1 LKKCSQDPKKMYK
14 LVINGGIP
22 LKGSIRTSGSKN
34 ATLPI
39 FFSSILADGP
49 IKLSNTPQLSDVSTT
64 LRLLMDMGSNFV
76 LEENG
81 SIFIDSSSLTNL
93 TAEYS
98 LVKTMRASILALGPM
113 LAKYKEAKISLP
125 GGCAIGTRPVNLHLD
140 ALEKMGA
147 KIEVRNGYIYAK
159 TNGLLGAQINFDLIS
174 VTATENIVMAASLAK
189 GITTIN
195 NAAQEP
201 EVTDLIRCLKKMGA
215 KISGENTSSLVI
227 EGVDHLSSVEYSICP
242 DRIEAGTY
250 LVAAAIT
257 GGKITVNNIE
267 PDAMRAVIGKL
278 IETGAD
284 IQTNQNS
291 IKLDMKGKRPQ
302 PVNIRTSAY
311 PNFPT
316 DMQAQ
321 FMALNSVAEGSSTIT
336 ETIFENRFMHV
347 PELSRMGA
355 NLKLEGNTVVCKG
368 VKSLTGAN
376 LMATDLRASASL
388 VLAGLAAQGSTKIER
403 VYHLDRGYEMI
414 EEKFKM
420 LGADIERVQH

>member
-1 LKKCSQDPKKMYK
+1 MYR
-14 LVINGGIP
+14 LDIHGGST
-22 LKGSIRTSGSKN
+22 LNGSIKTSGSKN

-49 IKLSNTPQLSDVSTT
+49 LELSNTPQLSDVSTT

-76 LEENG
+76 LEEDG
-81 SIFIDSSSLTNL
+81 SIFIDSSKLTNL
-93 TAEYS
+93 TAEYA
-98 LVKTMRASILALGPM
+98 LVKTMRASILTLGPM
-113 LAKYKEAKISLP
+113 LAKYKKAKISLP

-147 KIEVRNGYIYAK
+147 TIEVKNGYIYASAK
-159 TNGLLGAQINFDLIS
+159 ELVGAQINFDLIS
-174 VTATENIVMAASLAK
+174 VTATENIVMAATLAK

-215 KISGENTSSLVI
+215 KITGENTSSLII
-227 EGVDHLSSVEYSICP
+227 EGVDHLDGCEYSICP

-267 PDAMRAVIGKL
+267 PDSMRAVIGKL

-291 IKLDMKGKRPQ
+291 IKLDMKGKRPN

-321 FMALNSVAEGSSTIT
+321 FMALNSIAEGSSTIT

-355 NLKLEGNTVVCKG
+355 DLKLEGNTVVCKG
-368 VKSLTGAN
+368 VKSLSGAN

-388 VLAGLAAQGSTKIER
+388 VLAGLAAHGTTTIER

-420 LGADIERVQH
+420 LGANIERVQH

>member
-1 LKKCSQDPKKMYK
+1 MYK
-14 LVINGGIP
+14 LVINGGTP
-22 LKGSIRTSGSKN
+22 LNGSMKTSGSKN

-39 FFSSILADGP
+39 FFATILADGP
-49 IKLSNTPQLSDVSTT
+49 LKLSNTPQLSDVSTT
-64 LRLLMDMGSNFV
+64 LRLLMDMGSSFV
-76 LEENG
+76 LEEDS
-81 SIFIDSSSLTNL
+81 SISIDSSSLTKL
-93 TAEYS
+93 TAEYE
-98 LVKTMRASILALGPM
+98 LVKTMRASILTLGPM
-113 LAKYKEAKISLP
+113 LAKYKKAKISLP
-125 GGCAIGTRPVNLHLD
+125 GGCAIGTRPVNLHLS
-140 ALEKMGA
+140 ALEQMGA
-147 KIEVRNGYIYAK
+147 KIEVKNGYIYAS
-159 TNGLLGAQINFDLIS
+159 TNELVGAQINFDMIS
-174 VTATENIVMAASLAK
+174 VTATENIIMAATLAK
-189 GITTIN
+189 GTTTIN

-201 EVTDLIRCLKKMGA
+201 EVTDLIKCLNKMGA
-215 KISGENTSSLVI
+215 KITGENTSTIVI
-227 EGVDHLSSVEYSICP
+227 QGVDHLSGIDYSICP

-257 GGKITVNNIE
+257 GGKIIVNNIE
-267 PDAMRAVIGKL
+267 PDSMRSVIGKL

-302 PVNIRTSAY
+302 PVDIRTSAY

-321 FMALNSVAEGSSTIT
+321 FMALNSIADGSSTIT

-368 VKSLTGAN
+368 VKLLTGAN

-388 VLAGLAAQGSTKIER
+388 VLAGLAAQGSTTIER

>member
-1 LKKCSQDPKKMYK
+1 MYK
-14 LVINGGIP
+14 LVINGGTP
-22 LKGSIRTSGSKN
+22 LSGKIKTSGSKN

-39 FFSSILADGP
+39 FFASILADGP
-49 IKLSNTPQLSDVSTT
+49 LKLANTPQLSDVSTT
-64 LRLLMDMGSNFV
+64 LRLLMDMGSSFV
-76 LEENG
+76 LEEDS
-81 SIFIDSSSLTNL
+81 SISIDSSNLTNL
-93 TAEYS
+93 TAEYE
-98 LVKTMRASILALGPM
+98 LVKTMRASILTLGPM
-113 LAKYKEAKISLP
+113 LAKYKKAKISLP
-125 GGCAIGTRPVNLHLD
+125 GGCAIGTRPVNLHLT
-140 ALEKMGA
+140 ALEMMGA
-147 KIEVRNGYIYAK
+147 KIVVKNGYIYAS
-159 TNGLLGAQINFDLIS
+159 TNELIGANISFDLIS
-174 VTATENIVMAASLAK
+174 VTATENIIMAATLAK
-189 GITTIN
+189 GTTTIN

-201 EVTDLIRCLKKMGA
+201 EVTDLILCLKKMGA
-215 KISGENTSSLVI
+215 KIMGENTSTIVI
-227 EGVDHLSSVEYSICP
+227 QGVEHLNGIDYSICP

-257 GGKITVNNIE
+257 GGKIVVNNIE
-267 PDAMRAVIGKL
+267 PDSMRAVIGKL

-284 IQTNQNS
+284 IQTSLNS

-302 PVNIRTSAY
+302 PVDIRTSAY

-321 FMALNSVAEGSSTIT
+321 FMALNSIAEGSSTIT

-368 VKSLTGAN
+368 VKLLTGAN

-388 VLAGLAAQGSTKIER
+388 VLAGLAGKGTTTIER

>member
-1 LKKCSQDPKKMYK
+1 MYK
-14 LVINGGIP
+14 LVINGGVP
-22 LKGSIRTSGSKN
+22 LNGSIKTSGSKN

-39 FFSSILADGP
+39 FFASILADGP
-49 IKLSNTPQLSDVSTT
+49 LKLSNTPQLSDVSTT

-81 SIFIDSSSLTNL
+81 TIHIDSSSLNNL
-93 TAEYS
+93 SAEYS
-98 LVKTMRASILALGPM
+98 LVKTMRASILTLGPM
-113 LAKYKEAKISLP
+113 LAKYKKAKISLP
-125 GGCAIGTRPVNLHLD
+125 GGCAIGTRPVNLHLA

-147 KIEVRNGYIYAK
+147 KIEVINGYIYA
-159 TNGLLGAQINFDLIS
+159 TTEGLIGTQVNFDLIS
-174 VTATENIVMAASLAK
+174 VTATENIVMAACLAK

-201 EVTDLIRCLKKMGA
+201 EVTDLICCLNKMGA
-215 KISGENTSSLVI
+215 KITGKNTSTLVI
-227 EGVDHLSSVEYSICP
+227 EGVDHLDGVNYSICP

-267 PDAMRAVIGKL
+267 PDSMRSVIGKL

-284 IQTNQNS
+284 IQTTQHS
-291 IKLDMKGKRPQ
+291 IKLNMNGKRPE

-321 FMALNSVAEGSSTIT
+321 FMALNSIAEGSSTIT

-368 VKSLTGAN
+368 VKLLTGAN

-388 VLAGLAAQGSTKIER
+388 VLAGLAAQGLTTIER

>member
-1 LKKCSQDPKKMYK
+1 MYK
-14 LVINGGIP
+14 LVINGGTP
-22 LKGSIRTSGSKN
+22 LNGSIKTSGSKN

-39 FFSSILADGP
+39 FFASILADGP
-49 IKLSNTPQLSDVSTT
+49 LRLSNTPQLSDVSTT
-64 LRLLMDMGSNFV
+64 LRLLMDMGSSFI
-76 LEENG
+76 LEEDS
-81 SIFIDSSSLTNL
+81 SISIDSSSLKSL
-93 TAEYS
+93 TAEYE
-98 LVKTMRASILALGPM
+98 LVKTMRASILTLGPM
-113 LAKYKEAKISLP
+113 LAKYKKAKISLP
-125 GGCAIGTRPVNLHLD
+125 GGCAIGTRPVNLHLS

-147 KIEVRNGYIYAK
+147 KIEVKNGYIHAS
-159 TNGLLGAQINFDLIS
+159 TNELTGANINFDLIS
-174 VTATENIVMAASLAK
+174 VTATENIIMAATLAK
-189 GITTIN
+189 GTTTIN

-201 EVTDLIRCLKKMGA
+201 EVTDLILCLKKMGA
-215 KISGENTSSLVI
+215 KITGENTSTLVI
-227 EGVDHLSSVEYSICP
+227 QGVDNLNGIDYSICP

-257 GGKITVNNIE
+257 GGRIVVNNIE
-267 PDAMRAVIGKL
+267 PDSMRAVIGKL

-284 IQTNQNS
+284 IQTNQNT

-302 PVNIRTSAY
+302 PVDIRTSAY

-321 FMALNSVAEGSSTIT
+321 FMALNSIAEGSSTVT

-368 VKSLTGAN
+368 VKLLTGAN

-388 VLAGLAAQGSTKIER
+388 VLAGLAAKGLTTIER

>member
-1 LKKCSQDPKKMYK
+1 MYK
-14 LVINGGIP
+14 LVINGGTP
-22 LKGSIRTSGSKN
+22 LNGSMKTSGSKN

-39 FFSSILADGP
+39 FFATILADGP
-49 IKLSNTPQLSDVSTT
+49 LKLSNTPQLSDVSTT
-64 LRLLMDMGSNFV
+64 LRLLMDMGSSFV
-76 LEENG
+76 LEEDN
-81 SIFIDSSSLTNL
+81 SISIDSSSLTKL
-93 TAEYS
+93 TAEYE
-98 LVKTMRASILALGPM
+98 LVKTMRASILTLGPM
-113 LAKYKEAKISLP
+113 IAKYKEAKISLP
-125 GGCAIGTRPVNLHLD
+125 GGCAIGTRPVNLHLS
-140 ALEKMGA
+140 ALEQMGA
-147 KIEVRNGYIYAK
+147 KIEVKNGYIYASTK
-159 TNGLLGAQINFDLIS
+159 ELVGAQINFDMIS
-174 VTATENIVMAASLAK
+174 VTATENIIMAATLAK
-189 GITTIN
+189 GTTTIN

-201 EVTDLIRCLKKMGA
+201 EVTDLVKCLNKMGA
-215 KISGENTSSLVI
+215 KITGENTSTIVI
-227 EGVDHLSSVEYSICP
+227 QGVDHLSGIDYSICP

-257 GGKITVNNIE
+257 RGKIIVNNIE
-267 PDAMRAVIGKL
+267 PDSMRSVIGKL

-302 PVNIRTSAY
+302 PVDIRTSAY

-321 FMALNSVAEGSSTIT
+321 FMALNSIADGSSTIT

-368 VKSLTGAN
+368 VKLLTGAN

-388 VLAGLAAQGSTKIER
+388 VLAGLAAHGSTTIER

>member
-1 LKKCSQDPKKMYK
+1 MYK
-14 LVINGGIP
+14 LDIYGGSPLNGII
-22 LKGSIRTSGSKN
+22 KTSGSKN

-49 IKLSNTPQLSDVSTT
+49 LKLSNTPQLSDVSTT

-76 LEENG
+76 LEEDG
-81 SIFIDSSSLTNL
+81 SIFIDSSKLTNL
-93 TAEYS
+93 TADYA
-98 LVKTMRASILALGPM
+98 LVKTMRASILTLGPM
-113 LAKYKEAKISLP
+113 LAKYKKAKISLP

-147 KIEVRNGYIYAK
+147 TIKVKNGYIYATAK
-159 TNGLLGAQINFDLIS
+159 ELVGTQINFDLIS
-174 VTATENIVMAASLAK
+174 VTATENIIMAASLAK

-201 EVTDLIRCLKKMGA
+201 EVTDLIRCLNKMGA
-215 KISGENTSSLVI
+215 KITGENTSTLII
-227 EGVDHLSSVEYSICP
+227 EGVNHLEGIEYSICP

-267 PDAMRAVIGKL
+267 PDSMRSVIGKL

-284 IQTNQNS
+284 IKTNQNS
-291 IKLDMKGKRPQ
+291 IKLDMKGKRPN

-321 FMALNSVAEGSSTIT
+321 FMALNSIAEGSSTIT

-368 VKSLTGAN
+368 VKSLSGAN

-388 VLAGLAAQGSTKIER
+388 VLAGLAANGLTTIER

-420 LGADIERVQH
+420 LGANIERVQH

>member
-1 LKKCSQDPKKMYK
+1 MYK
-14 LVINGGIP
+14 LVINGGTP
-22 LKGSIRTSGSKN
+22 LSGSMKTSGSKN

-39 FFSSILADGP
+39 FFASILADGP
-49 IKLSNTPQLSDVSTT
+49 LKLLNTPQLSDVSTT
-64 LRLLMDMGSNFV
+64 LRLLMDMGSSFV
-76 LEENG
+76 LEEDS
-81 SIFIDSSSLTNL
+81 SISIDSSNLTNF
-93 TAEYS
+93 TAEYE
-98 LVKTMRASILALGPM
+98 LVKTMRASILTLGPM
-113 LAKYKEAKISLP
+113 LAKYKKARISLP
-125 GGCAIGTRPVNLHLD
+125 GGCAIGTRPVNLHLA

-147 KIEVRNGYIYAK
+147 KIDVKNGYIYAS
-159 TNGLLGAQINFDLIS
+159 TNELIGANINFDLIS
-174 VTATENIVMAASLAK
+174 VTATENIIMAATLAK
-189 GITTIN
+189 GTTTIN

-201 EVTDLIRCLKKMGA
+201 EVTDLILCLKKMGA
-215 KISGENTSSLVI
+215 KIIGENTSTIVVQ
-227 EGVDHLSSVEYSICP
+227 GVDHLNGIDYSICP

-257 GGKITVNNIE
+257 GGKIIVNNIE
-267 PDAMRAVIGKL
+267 PDSMRAVIGKL

-284 IQTNQNS
+284 IQTNLNS

-302 PVNIRTSAY
+302 PVDIRTSAY

-321 FMALNSVAEGSSTIT
+321 FMALNSIAEGSSTIT

-368 VKSLTGAN
+368 VKLLTGAN

-388 VLAGLAAQGSTKIER
+388 VLAGLAAQGTTTIER

>member
-1 LKKCSQDPKKMYK
+1 MYK
-14 LVINGGIP
+14 LVIKGGIP
-22 LKGSIRTSGSKN
+22 LSGNIKTSGSKN
-34 ATLPI
+34 STLPI
-39 FFSSILADGP
+39 FFSSILADSP
-49 IKLSNTPQLSDVSTT
+49 LKLANTPQLSDVSTT

-76 LEENG
+76 LEEDG
-81 SIFIDSSSLTNL
+81 SIFIDSSNLNNL
-93 TAEYS
+93 TADYS
-98 LVKTMRASILALGPM
+98 LVKTMRASILTLGPM
-113 LAKYKEAKISLP
+113 LAKYKKAKISLP

-140 ALEKMGA
+140 ALEQMGA
-147 KIEVRNGYIYAK
+147 KIEVRNGYIYATAK
-159 TNGLLGAQINFDLIS
+159 KLIGTQINFDLVS
-174 VTATENIVMAASLAK
+174 VTATENILMAATLAK
-189 GITTIN
+189 GLTTIN

-201 EVTDLIRCLKKMGA
+201 EVTDLIYCLRKMGA
-215 KISGENTSSLVI
+215 KITGENTSTLII
-227 EGVDHLSSVEYSICP
+227 EGVDRLSGTEYIICP

-257 GGKITVNNIE
+257 GGNITVNNIE
-267 PDAMRAVIGKL
+267 PDSMRSVIGKL

-284 IQTNQNS
+284 IQTNKNS
-291 IKLDMKGKRPQ
+291 IKLDMKNRRPQ
-302 PVNIRTSAY
+302 AVNIRTSSY

-321 FMALNSVAEGSSTIT
+321 FMALNSIAVGSSTIT

-355 NLKLEGNTVVCKG
+355 NLTLEGNTVVCKG

-388 VLAGLAAQGSTKIER
+388 VLAGLAAKGSTIIER

>member
-1 LKKCSQDPKKMYK
+1 MYK
-14 LVINGGIP
+14 LVINGGTP
-22 LKGSIRTSGSKN
+22 LNGSMKTSGSKN

-39 FFSSILADGP
+39 FFATILADGP
-49 IKLSNTPQLSDVSTT
+49 LKLSNTPQLSDVSTT
-64 LRLLMDMGSNFV
+64 LRLLMDMGSSFV
-76 LEENG
+76 LEEDS
-81 SIFIDSSSLTNL
+81 SISIDSSSLTKL
-93 TAEYS
+93 TAEYE
-98 LVKTMRASILALGPM
+98 LVKTMRASILTLGPM
-113 LAKYKEAKISLP
+113 LAKYKKAKISLP
-125 GGCAIGTRPVNLHLD
+125 GGCAIGTRPVNLHLS
-140 ALEKMGA
+140 ALEQMGA
-147 KIEVRNGYIYAK
+147 KIEVKNGYIYAS
-159 TNGLLGAQINFDLIS
+159 TNELVGAQINFDMIS
-174 VTATENIVMAASLAK
+174 VTATENIIMAATLAK
-189 GITTIN
+189 GTTTIN

-201 EVTDLIRCLKKMGA
+201 EVTDLVKCLNKMGA
-215 KISGENTSSLVI
+215 KITGENTSTIVI
-227 EGVDHLSSVEYSICP
+227 QGVDHLSGIDYSICP

-257 GGKITVNNIE
+257 GGKIVVNNIE
-267 PDAMRAVIGKL
+267 PDSMRSVIGKL

-302 PVNIRTSAY
+302 PVDIRTSAY

-321 FMALNSVAEGSSTIT
+321 FMALNSIANGSSTIT

-368 VKSLTGAN
+368 VKLLTGAN

-388 VLAGLAAQGSTKIER
+388 VLAGLAAHGSTTIER

>member
-1 LKKCSQDPKKMYK
+1 MYK
-14 LVINGGIP
+14 LVIHGGKSLI
-22 LKGSIRTSGSKN
+22 GSIKTSGSKN

-49 IKLSNTPQLSDVSTT
+49 LKLSNTPQLSDVSTT

-76 LEENG
+76 LEEDG
-81 SIFIDSSSLTNL
+81 SIFIDSSTLTNL
-93 TAEYS
+93 TADYS
-98 LVKTMRASILALGPM
+98 LVKTMRASILTLGPM
-113 LAKYKEAKISLP
+113 LAKYKKAKISLP

-147 KIEVRNGYIYAK
+147 TIEVKNGYIYATTK
-159 TNGLLGAQINFDLIS
+159 ELVGAQINFDLIS
-174 VTATENIVMAASLAK
+174 VTATENIIMAASLAK

-215 KISGENTSSLVI
+215 KISGENTSTLVI
-227 EGVDHLSSVEYSICP
+227 EGVDHLSGVDYSICP

-284 IQTNQNS
+284 IQTNHNS

-368 VKSLTGAN
+368 VKSLSGAN

-388 VLAGLAAQGSTKIER
+388 VLAGLAAQGSTTIER

>member
-1 LKKCSQDPKKMYK
+1 MYK
-14 LVINGGIP
+14 LVINGGLP
-22 LKGSIRTSGSKN
+22 LNGSIKTSGSKN

-39 FFSSILADGP
+39 FFASILANRP
-49 IKLSNTPQLSDVSTT
+49 LKLSNTPQLSDVSTT
-64 LRLLMDMGSNFV
+64 LRLLMDMGANFV
-76 LEENG
+76 LEEDG
-81 SIFIDSSSLTNL
+81 SIYIDSSNLTNL
-93 TAEYS
+93 VAEYS
-98 LVKTMRASILALGPM
+98 LVKTMRASILTLGPM
-113 LAKYKEAKISLP
+113 LSKYKKAKISLP

-147 KIEVRNGYIYAK
+147 TIEVKNGYIFAEAK
-159 TNGLLGAQINFDLIS
+159 ELIGTQINFDIIS
-174 VTATENIVMAASLAK
+174 VTATENILMAATLAK

-201 EVTDLIRCLKKMGA
+201 EVTDLISCLKKMGA
-215 KISGENTSSLVI
+215 KISGQNTSTLII
-227 EGVDHLSSVEYSICP
+227 EGVDSLAGVNYNICP

-257 GGKITVNNIE
+257 GGKVTVNNIE
-267 PDAMRAVIGKL
+267 PDSMRAVIGKL

-291 IKLDMKGKRPQ
+291 IKLDMKGKRPK

-321 FMALNSVAEGSSTIT
+321 FMALNSIADGSSTIT

-355 NLKLEGNTVVCKG
+355 NLNLEGNTVVCKG
-368 VKSLTGAN
+368 VKLLTGAN

-388 VLAGLAAQGSTKIER
+388 VLAGLAANGLTSIER

>member
-1 LKKCSQDPKKMYK
+1 MYK
-14 LVINGGIP
+14 LVINGGAR
-22 LKGSIRTSGSKN
+22 LKGSIKTSGSKN

-39 FFSSILADGP
+39 FFASILADGP
-49 IKLSNTPQLSDVSTT
+49 LKLSNTPQLSDVSTT

-76 LEENG
+76 LEEDG
-81 SIFIDSSSLTNL
+81 SIFIDSSALTNL

-98 LVKTMRASILALGPM
+98 LVKTMRASILTLGPM
-113 LAKYKEAKISLP
+113 LAKYKKAKISLP

-147 KIEVRNGYIYAK
+147 TIEVKNGYIYATTK
-159 TNGLLGAQINFDLIS
+159 GLVGAQINFDLIS
-174 VTATENIVMAASLAK
+174 VTATENIIMAATLAK

-215 KISGENTSSLVI
+215 KISGENTSTLMI
-227 EGVDHLSSVEYSICP
+227 EGVDHLSGVEYAICP

-368 VKSLTGAN
+368 VKSLSGAN

-388 VLAGLAAQGSTKIER
+388 VLAGLAAQGSTTIER

>member
-1 LKKCSQDPKKMYK
+1 MYK
-14 LVINGGIP
+14 LLINGGNP
-22 LKGSIRTSGSKN
+22 LNGKIRTSGSKN

-39 FFSSILADGP
+39 FFSSILADSP
-49 IKLSNTPQLSDVSTT
+49 LTLSNTPQLSDVSTT

-76 LEENG
+76 LEADG
-81 SIFIDSSSLTNL
+81 SIFIDSSNITNL
-93 TAEYS
+93 TAEYE
-98 LVKTMRASILALGPM
+98 LVKTMRASILTLGPL
-113 LAKYKEAKISLP
+113 LAKYKKAKISLP
-125 GGCAIGTRPVNLHLD
+125 GGCAIGTRPVNLHLN
-140 ALEKMGA
+140 ALKKMGA
-147 KIEVRNGYIYAK
+147 TIEVKNGYIYASTK
-159 TNGLLGAQINFDLIS
+159 ELIGTEINFDLIS
-174 VTATENIVMAASLAK
+174 VTATENIVMAATLAK
-189 GITTIN
+189 GTTTIN

-201 EVTDLIRCLKKMGA
+201 EVTDLILCLKKMGA
-215 KISGENTSSLVI
+215 KISGENTSTLVI
-227 EGVDHLSSVEYSICP
+227 QGVDHLSGVDYSICP

-267 PDAMRAVIGKL
+267 PDSMRAVIGKL

-284 IQTNQNS
+284 IQTNLNS

-302 PVNIRTSAY
+302 PVDIRTSAY

-321 FMALNSVAEGSSTIT
+321 FMALNSIAEGSSTIT

-368 VKSLTGAN
+368 VKLLTGAN

-388 VLAGLAAQGSTKIER
+388 VLAGLAAQGSTTIER

-420 LGADIERVQH
+420 LGADIERIQH

>member
-1 LKKCSQDPKKMYK
+1 MYK
-14 LVINGGIP
+14 LVIHGGAP
-22 LKGSIRTSGSKN
+22 LKGSIKTSGSKN

-39 FFSSILADGP
+39 FFASILADGP
-49 IKLSNTPQLSDVSTT
+49 LKLSNTPQLSDVSTT

-76 LEENG
+76 LEEDG
-81 SIFIDSSSLTNL
+81 SIFIDSSKLTIL

-98 LVKTMRASILALGPM
+98 LVKTMRASILTLGPM
-113 LAKYKEAKISLP
+113 LAKYKKAKISLP
-125 GGCAIGTRPVNLHLD
+125 GGCAIGTRPVNLHLE

-147 KIEVRNGYIYAK
+147 TIEVKNGYIHAK
-159 TNGLLGAQINFDLIS
+159 TKELVGAQINFDLIS
-174 VTATENIVMAASLAK
+174 VTATENIIMAASLAK

-201 EVTDLIRCLKKMGA
+201 EVTDLIRCLNKMGA
-215 KISGENTSSLVI
+215 KILGENTSTLVI
-227 EGVDHLSSVEYSICP
+227 EGVDHLSGVEYSICP

-291 IKLDMKGKRPQ
+291 IKLDMKGKRPY

-321 FMALNSVAEGSSTIT
+321 FLALNSIAEGSSTIT

-355 NLKLEGNTVVCKG
+355 NLTLEGNTVVCKG
-368 VKSLTGAN
+368 VKSLSGAN

-388 VLAGLAAQGSTKIER
+388 VLAGLAAQGSTTIER

>member
-1 LKKCSQDPKKMYK
+1 MYK
-14 LVINGGIP
+14 LVINGGTP
-22 LKGSIRTSGSKN
+22 LNGTIKTSGSKN

-39 FFSSILADGP
+39 FFASILADSSL
-49 IKLSNTPQLSDVSTT
+49 KLSNTPQLSDVSTT
-64 LRLLMDMGSNFV
+64 LRLLMDMGSSFV
-76 LEENG
+76 LEEDS
-81 SIFIDSSSLTNL
+81 SISIDSSSLTKL
-93 TAEYS
+93 TAEYE

-113 LAKYKEAKISLP
+113 LTKYKKARISLP
-125 GGCAIGTRPVNLHLD
+125 GGCAIGTRPVNLHLA

-147 KIEVRNGYIYAK
+147 KIEVKNGYIYAS
-159 TNGLLGAQINFDLIS
+159 TNELVGAQINFDMIS
-174 VTATENIVMAASLAK
+174 VTATENIIMAATLAK
-189 GITTIN
+189 GTTTIN

-201 EVTDLIRCLKKMGA
+201 EVTDLVKCLNKMGA
-215 KISGENTSSLVI
+215 KIIGENTSTIVI
-227 EGVDHLSSVEYSICP
+227 QGVDHLSGTDYSICP

-257 GGKITVNNIE
+257 GGKIIVNNVE
-267 PDAMRAVIGKL
+267 PDSMRSVIGKL

-284 IQTNQNS
+284 IQTNLNS
-291 IKLDMKGKRPQ
+291 IKLDMKGKKPKS
-302 PVNIRTSAY
+302 VDIRTNAY

-321 FMALNSVAEGSSTIT
+321 FMALNSIAEGSSTIT

-368 VKSLTGAN
+368 VEFLTGAN

-388 VLAGLAAQGSTKIER
+388 VLAGLAAQGLTTIER

>member
-1 LKKCSQDPKKMYK
+1 MYK
-14 LVINGGIP
+14 LVINGGTP
-22 LKGSIRTSGSKN
+22 LNGNIKTSGSKN

-49 IKLSNTPQLSDVSTT
+49 LKLSNTPQLSDVSTT

-76 LEENG
+76 LEEDG
-81 SIFIDSSSLTNL
+81 SIFIDSSTLTNL

-98 LVKTMRASILALGPM
+98 LVKTMRASILTLGPM

-125 GGCAIGTRPVNLHLD
+125 GGCAIGTRPVNLHLE
-140 ALEKMGA
+140 ALEEMGA
-147 KIEVRNGYIYAK
+147 TIEVKNGYIYATTK
-159 TNGLLGAQINFDLIS
+159 GLVGAQINFDLIS
-174 VTATENIVMAASLAK
+174 VTATENIIMAATLAK
-189 GITTIN
+189 GITTLN

-215 KISGENTSSLVI
+215 NITGENTSTLVI
-227 EGVDHLSSVEYSICP
+227 EGVDHLSGVEYSICP

-257 GGKITVNNIE
+257 GGKIMVNNIE

-368 VKSLTGAN
+368 VKSLSGAN

-388 VLAGLAAQGSTKIER
+388 VLAGLAAQGSTTIER

>member
-1 LKKCSQDPKKMYK
+1 MYK
-14 LVINGGIP
+14 LVINGGTP
-22 LKGSIRTSGSKN
+22 LNGSMKTSGSKN

-39 FFSSILADGP
+39 FFATILADGP
-49 IKLSNTPQLSDVSTT
+49 LKLSNTPQLSDVSTT
-64 LRLLMDMGSNFV
+64 LRLLMDMGSSFV
-76 LEENG
+76 LEEDS
-81 SIFIDSSSLTNL
+81 SISIDSSSLTKL
-93 TAEYS
+93 TAEYE
-98 LVKTMRASILALGPM
+98 LVKTMRASILTLGPM
-113 LAKYKEAKISLP
+113 LAKYKKAKISLP
-125 GGCAIGTRPVNLHLD
+125 GGCAIGTRPVNLHLS
-140 ALEKMGA
+140 ALEQMGA
-147 KIEVRNGYIYAK
+147 KIEVKNGYIYAS
-159 TNGLLGAQINFDLIS
+159 TNELVGAQINFDMIS
-174 VTATENIVMAASLAK
+174 VTATENIIMAATLAK
-189 GITTIN
+189 GTTTIN

-201 EVTDLIRCLKKMGA
+201 EVTDLVKCLNKMGA
-215 KISGENTSSLVI
+215 KITGENTSTIVI
-227 EGVDHLSSVEYSICP
+227 QGVDHLSGIDYSICP

-257 GGKITVNNIE
+257 GGKIVVNNIE
-267 PDAMRAVIGKL
+267 PDSMRSVIGKL

-302 PVNIRTSAY
+302 PVDIRTSAY

-321 FMALNSVAEGSSTIT
+321 FMALNSIADGSSTIT

-368 VKSLTGAN
+368 VKLLTGAN

-388 VLAGLAAQGSTKIER
+388 VLAGLAAHGSTTIER

>member
-1 LKKCSQDPKKMYK
+1 MYK
-14 LVINGGIP
+14 LVINGGTP
-22 LKGSIRTSGSKN
+22 LNGSMKTSGSKN

-39 FFSSILADGP
+39 FFATILADGP
-49 IKLSNTPQLSDVSTT
+49 LKLSNTPQLSDVSTT
-64 LRLLMDMGSNFV
+64 LRLLMDMGSSFV
-76 LEENG
+76 LEEDS
-81 SIFIDSSSLTNL
+81 SISIDSSSLTKL
-93 TAEYS
+93 TAEYE
-98 LVKTMRASILALGPM
+98 LVKTMRASILTLGPM
-113 LAKYKEAKISLP
+113 LAKYKKAKISLP
-125 GGCAIGTRPVNLHLD
+125 GGCAIGTRPVNLHLS
-140 ALEKMGA
+140 ALEQMGA
-147 KIEVRNGYIYAK
+147 KIEVKNGYIYAS
-159 TNGLLGAQINFDLIS
+159 TNELVGAQINFDMIS
-174 VTATENIVMAASLAK
+174 VTATENIIMAATLAK
-189 GITTIN
+189 GTTTIN

-201 EVTDLIRCLKKMGA
+201 EVTDLVKCLNKMGA
-215 KISGENTSSLVI
+215 KITGENTSTIVI
-227 EGVDHLSSVEYSICP
+227 QGVDHLSGIDYSICP

-257 GGKITVNNIE
+257 GGKIVVNNIE
-267 PDAMRAVIGKL
+267 PDSMRAVIGKL

-302 PVNIRTSAY
+302 PVDIRTSAY

-321 FMALNSVAEGSSTIT
+321 FMALNSIADGSSTIT

-368 VKSLTGAN
+368 VKLLTGAN

-388 VLAGLAAQGSTKIER
+388 VLAGLAAQGSTTIER

>member
-1 LKKCSQDPKKMYK
+1 MYK
-14 LVINGGIP
+14 LVINGGTP
-22 LKGSIRTSGSKN
+22 LKGSIKTSGSKN

-49 IKLSNTPQLSDVSTT
+49 LKLSNTPQLSDVSTT

-76 LEENG
+76 LEEDG
-81 SIFIDSSSLTNL
+81 SIFIDSSTLTNL

-98 LVKTMRASILALGPM
+98 LVKTMRASILTLGPM
-113 LAKYKEAKISLP
+113 LAKYKKAKISLP

-147 KIEVRNGYIYAK
+147 TIEVRNGYIYAK
-159 TNGLLGAQINFDLIS
+159 TKELIGANINFDLIS
-174 VTATENIVMAASLAK
+174 VTATENIIMAATLAK
-189 GITTIN
+189 GITTLN

-215 KISGENTSSLVI
+215 KISGENTSTLVI
-227 EGVDHLSSVEYSICP
+227 EGVDHLSGVEYAICP

-291 IKLDMKGKRPQ
+291 IKLDMKGKRPY

-355 NLKLEGNTVVCKG
+355 DLKLEGNTVVCKG
-368 VKSLTGAN
+368 VKSLSGAN

-388 VLAGLAAQGSTKIER
+388 VLAGLAAQGSTTIER

>member
-1 LKKCSQDPKKMYK
+1 MYK
-14 LVINGGIP
+14 LVINGGSP
-22 LKGSIRTSGSKN
+22 LNGTIKTSGSKN

-39 FFSSILADGP
+39 FFASILSDGP
-49 IKLSNTPQLSDVSTT
+49 LKLSNTPQLSDVSTS

-76 LEENG
+76 LEEDS
-81 SIFIDSSSLTNL
+81 SISIDSSNLTNL
-93 TAEYS
+93 TAEYE
-98 LVKTMRASILALGPM
+98 LVKTMRASILTLGPM
-113 LAKYKEAKISLP
+113 LAKYKKAKISLP
-125 GGCAIGTRPVNLHLD
+125 GGCAIGTRPVNLHLS

-147 KIEVRNGYIYAK
+147 TIEVKNGYIYASTK
-159 TNGLLGAQINFDLIS
+159 ELIGAQINFDMIS
-174 VTATENIVMAASLAK
+174 VTATENIIMAATLAK
-189 GITTIN
+189 GTTTIN

-201 EVTDLIRCLKKMGA
+201 EVTDLIKCLNKMGA
-215 KISGENTSSLVI
+215 KIIGENTSTIVI
-227 EGVDHLSSVEYSICP
+227 QGVDHLSGVDYSICP

-257 GGKITVNNIE
+257 AGKIIVNNIE
-267 PDAMRAVIGKL
+267 PDSMRSVIGKL

-302 PVNIRTSAY
+302 PVDIRTSAY

-321 FMALNSVAEGSSTIT
+321 FMALNSIANGSSTIT

-368 VKSLTGAN
+368 VKLLTGAN

-388 VLAGLAAQGSTKIER
+388 VLAGLAAQGSTTIER

>member
-1 LKKCSQDPKKMYK
+1 MYK
-14 LVINGGIP
+14 LVIKGGTP
-22 LKGSIRTSGSKN
+22 LTGNIKTSGSKN

-39 FFSSILADGP
+39 FFASILSDDP
-49 IKLSNTPQLSDVSTT
+49 LKLANTPQLSDVSTT

-76 LEENG
+76 LEEDG
-81 SIFIDSSSLTNL
+81 SIFIDSSNL
-93 TAEYS
+93 VNLVADYS
-98 LVKTMRASILALGPM
+98 LVKTMRASILTLGPM
-113 LAKYKEAKISLP
+113 LSKYKKAKISLP
-125 GGCAIGTRPVNLHLD
+125 GGCAIGTRPVNLHLN

-147 KIEVRNGYIYAK
+147 KIEVKNGYIHASSK
-159 TNGLLGAQINFDLIS
+159 ELIGAQINLDLVS
-174 VTATENIVMAASLAK
+174 VTATENILMAATLAK
-189 GITTIN
+189 GFTTIN

-201 EVTDLIRCLKKMGA
+201 EVTDLINCLKKMGA
-215 KISGENTSSLVI
+215 KITGENTSTLII
-227 EGVDHLSSVEYSICP
+227 EGVDHLNGTDYSVCP

-257 GGKITVNNIE
+257 GGSIAVNNIE
-267 PDAMRAVIGKL
+267 PDSMRSVIGKL

-284 IQTNQNS
+284 IQTNKNS
-291 IKLDMKGKRPQ
+291 IKLNMKGRRPQ
-302 PVNIRTSAY
+302 AVNIRTSAY

-321 FMALNSVAEGSSTIT
+321 FMALNSIAEGNSTIT

-347 PELSRMGA
+347 PELNRMGA

-368 VKSLTGAN
+368 VKSLSGAN

-388 VLAGLAAQGSTKIER
+388 VLAGLAAKGSTTIER

-420 LGADIERVQH
+420 LGADIKRVQH

>member
-1 LKKCSQDPKKMYK
+1 MYK
-14 LVINGGIP
+14 LVINGGSP
-22 LKGSIRTSGSKN
+22 LNGTIKTSGSKN

-39 FFSSILADGP
+39 FFASILADGP
-49 IKLSNTPQLSDVSTT
+49 LKLSNTPQLSDVSTT

-76 LEENG
+76 LEEDS
-81 SIFIDSSSLTNL
+81 SISIDSSDLTNL
-93 TAEYS
+93 TAEYE
-98 LVKTMRASILALGPM
+98 LVKTMRASILTLGPM
-113 LAKYKEAKISLP
+113 LAKYKKAKISLP
-125 GGCAIGTRPVNLHLD
+125 GGCAIGTRPVNLHLS

-147 KIEVRNGYIYAK
+147 KIEVKNGYIYAS
-159 TNGLLGAQINFDLIS
+159 TNELIGAQINFDMIS
-174 VTATENIVMAASLAK
+174 VTATENIIMAATLAK
-189 GITTIN
+189 GTSTIN

-201 EVTDLIRCLKKMGA
+201 EVTDLIKCLNKMGA
-215 KISGENTSSLVI
+215 KITGENTSTIVI
-227 EGVDHLSSVEYSICP
+227 QGVDHLSGVDYSICP

-257 GGKITVNNIE
+257 GGRIIVNNIE
-267 PDAMRAVIGKL
+267 PDSMRSVIGKL

-284 IQTNQNS
+284 IHTNQNS

-302 PVNIRTSAY
+302 PVDIRTSAY

-321 FMALNSVAEGSSTIT
+321 FMALNSIAEGSSTIT

-368 VKSLTGAN
+368 VKLLTGAN

-388 VLAGLAAQGSTKIER
+388 VLAGLAAQGSTTIER

>member
-1 LKKCSQDPKKMYK
+1 MYK
-14 LVINGGIP
+14 LVINGGTP
-22 LKGSIRTSGSKN
+22 LNGSMKTSGSKN

-39 FFSSILADGP
+39 FFATILADGP
-49 IKLSNTPQLSDVSTT
+49 LKLSNTPQLSDVSTT
-64 LRLLMDMGSNFV
+64 LRLLMDMGSSFV
-76 LEENG
+76 LEEDS
-81 SIFIDSSSLTNL
+81 SISIDSSSLTKL
-93 TAEYS
+93 TAEYE
-98 LVKTMRASILALGPM
+98 LVKTMRASILTLGPM
-113 LAKYKEAKISLP
+113 LAKYKKAKISLP
-125 GGCAIGTRPVNLHLD
+125 GGCAIGTRPVNLHLS
-140 ALEKMGA
+140 ALEQMGA
-147 KIEVRNGYIYAK
+147 KIEVKNGYIYAS
-159 TNGLLGAQINFDLIS
+159 TNELVGAQINFDMIS
-174 VTATENIVMAASLAK
+174 VTATENIIMAATLAK
-189 GITTIN
+189 GTTTIN

-201 EVTDLIRCLKKMGA
+201 EVTDLVKCLNKMGA
-215 KISGENTSSLVI
+215 KITGENTSTIVI
-227 EGVDHLSSVEYSICP
+227 QGVDHLSGIDYSICP

-257 GGKITVNNIE
+257 GGKIVVNNIE
-267 PDAMRAVIGKL
+267 PDSMRSVIGKL

-302 PVNIRTSAY
+302 PVDIRTSAY

-321 FMALNSVAEGSSTIT
+321 FMALNSIADGSSTIT

-368 VKSLTGAN
+368 VKLLTGAN

-388 VLAGLAAQGSTKIER
+388 VLAGLAAQGSTTIER

>member
-1 LKKCSQDPKKMYK
+1 MYK
-14 LVINGGIP
+14 LVINGGLP
-22 LKGSIRTSGSKN
+22 LNGSIKTSGSKN

-39 FFSSILADGP
+39 FFASILANGP
-49 IKLSNTPQLSDVSTT
+49 LKLSNTPQLSDVSTT
-64 LRLLMDMGSNFV
+64 LRLLMDMGANFV
-76 LEENG
+76 LEEDG
-81 SIFIDSSSLTNL
+81 SIYIDSSNLTNL
-93 TAEYS
+93 VAEYS
-98 LVKTMRASILALGPM
+98 LVKTMRASILTLGPM
-113 LAKYKEAKISLP
+113 LSKYKKAKISLP

-147 KIEVRNGYIYAK
+147 KIEVKNGYIFAEAK
-159 TNGLLGAQINFDLIS
+159 ELIGTQINFDMIS
-174 VTATENIVMAASLAK
+174 VTATENILMAATLAK

-201 EVTDLIRCLKKMGA
+201 EVTDLISCLKKMGA
-215 KISGENTSSLVI
+215 KISGQNTSTLII
-227 EGVDHLSSVEYSICP
+227 EGIDSLDGVNYNICP

-267 PDAMRAVIGKL
+267 PDSMRAVIGKL

-284 IQTNQNS
+284 IQTDQNS
-291 IKLDMKGKRPQ
+291 IKLDMKGKRPK

-321 FMALNSVAEGSSTIT
+321 FMALNSIADGSSTIT

-355 NLKLEGNTVVCKG
+355 NLNLEGNTVVCKG
-368 VKSLTGAN
+368 VKLLTGAN

-388 VLAGLAAQGSTKIER
+388 VLAGLAANGLTSIER

>member
-1 LKKCSQDPKKMYK
+1 MYK
-14 LVINGGIP
+14 LVINGGSP
-22 LKGSIRTSGSKN
+22 LNGTIKTSGSKN

-39 FFSSILADGP
+39 FFASILADGP
-49 IKLSNTPQLSDVSTT
+49 LKLSNTPQLSDVSTT

-76 LEENG
+76 LEEDS
-81 SIFIDSSSLTNL
+81 SISIDSSDLTNF
-93 TAEYS
+93 TAEYE
-98 LVKTMRASILALGPM
+98 LVKTMRASILTLGPM
-113 LAKYKEAKISLP
+113 LAKYKKAKISLP
-125 GGCAIGTRPVNLHLD
+125 GGCAIGTRPVNLHLS

-147 KIEVRNGYIYAK
+147 KIEVKNGYIYAS
-159 TNGLLGAQINFDLIS
+159 TNELIGAQINFDMIS
-174 VTATENIVMAASLAK
+174 VTATENIIMAATLAK
-189 GITTIN
+189 GTTTII

-201 EVTDLIRCLKKMGA
+201 EVTDLIKCLNKMGA
-215 KISGENTSSLVI
+215 KITGENTSTIVI
-227 EGVDHLSSVEYSICP
+227 QGVDHLSGVDYSICP

-257 GGKITVNNIE
+257 GGRIIVNNIE
-267 PDAMRAVIGKL
+267 PDSMRSVIGKL

-302 PVNIRTSAY
+302 PVDIRTSAY

-321 FMALNSVAEGSSTIT
+321 FMALNSIAEGSSTIT

-347 PELSRMGA
+347 PELNRMGA

-368 VKSLTGAN
+368 VKLLTGAN

-388 VLAGLAAQGSTKIER
+388 VLAGLAAQGSTTIER

>member
-1 LKKCSQDPKKMYK
+1 MYK
-14 LVINGGIP
+14 LVIQGGTPLNGDI
-22 LKGSIRTSGSKN
+22 KASGSKN
-34 ATLPI
+34 AALPI
-39 FFSSILADGP
+39 FFSSILADEP
-49 IKLSNTPQLSDVSTT
+49 LRLSNTPQLSDISTT
-64 LRLLMDMGSNFV
+64 LRLLMDMGAHFI
-76 LEENG
+76 LEE
-81 SIFIDSSSLTNL
+81 DSSIYIDASKLTNL
-93 TAEYS
+93 SADYA

-125 GGCAIGTRPVNLHLD
+125 GGCAIGTRPVDLHLK

-147 KIEVRNGYIYAK
+147 NIEVRNGYIFASTK
-159 TNGLLGAQINFDLIS
+159 KLVGCEINFDLVS
-174 VTATENIVMAASLAK
+174 VTATENVLMAATLAD
-189 GITTIN
+189 GVTTIN

-201 EVTDLIRCLKKMGA
+201 EVTDLVYCLRKMGA
-215 KISGENTSSLVI
+215 KISGENTSTLIV
-227 EGVDHLSSVEYSICP
+227 EGVDRLNGTEYNICP

-257 GGKITVNNIE
+257 GGCITVKNIQ

-284 IQTNQNS
+284 IQTNENS
-291 IKLDMKGKRPQ
+291 IKLDMKGRRPKA
-302 PVNIRTSAY
+302 VSLRTSPH

-321 FMALNSVAEGSSTIT
+321 FVALNSIAQGSCTIT

-347 PELSRMGA
+347 PELCRMGA
-355 NLKLEGNTVVCKG
+355 DLKLEGNTVVCNG
-368 VKSLTGAN
+368 VKSLSGAN

-388 VLAGLAAQGSTKIER
+388 VLAGLAAQDETTIER
-403 VYHLDRGYEMI
+403 VYHLDRGYESI

-420 LGADIERVQH
+420 LGANIERVQH

>member
-1 LKKCSQDPKKMYK
+1 MYK
-14 LVINGGIP
+14 LVIQGGNSLNGNI
-22 LKGSIRTSGSKN
+22 KTSGSKN

-39 FFSSILADGP
+39 IFASILADNP
-49 IKLSNTPQLSDVSTT
+49 LKLANTPQLTDVSTT
-64 LRLLMDMGSNFV
+64 LRLLMEMGASFI
-76 LEENG
+76 LEEDG
-81 SIFIDSSSLTNL
+81 SILIDSTHLNNL
-93 TAEYS
+93 VADYS

-113 LAKYKEAKISLP
+113 LAKYKKAKVSLP
-125 GGCAIGTRPVNLHLD
+125 GGCAIGTRPVDLHLN

-147 KIEVRNGYIYAK
+147 KIELKNGYIYASTK
-159 TNGLLGAQINFDLIS
+159 ELKGTQINFDLVS
-174 VTATENIVMAASLAK
+174 VTATENIIMAATLAK
-189 GITTIN
+189 GITTIS

-201 EVTDLIRCLKKMGA
+201 EVTDLINCLNKMGA
-215 KISGENTSSLVI
+215 KIIGENSSTLII
-227 EGVDHLSSVEYSICP
+227 EGVDRLDGTEYKICP

-257 GGKITVNNIE
+257 GGCITVNNIE
-267 PDAMRAVIGKL
+267 PDSMRSVIGKL

-284 IQTNQNS
+284 IKTNNNS
-291 IKLDMKGKRPQ
+291 IKLDMKGRRPQ
-302 PVNIRTSAY
+302 AVDIRTSAY

-321 FMALNSVAEGSSTIT
+321 FVALNSIAKGSSIIT

-347 PELSRMGA
+347 PEINRMGA
-355 NLKLEGNTVVCKG
+355 NLKLEGNTVLCKG
-368 VKSLTGAN
+368 VKSLKGAN

-388 VLAGLAAQGSTKIER
+388 VLAGLSAEGSTTIER

-420 LGADIERVQH
+420 LGADIERAQH

>member
-1 LKKCSQDPKKMYK
+1 MFK
-14 LVINGGIP
+14 LLIKGGGA
-22 LKGSIRTSGSKN
+22 LSGSIKTSGSKN

-39 FFSSILADGP
+39 FFASILADGP
-49 IKLSNTPQLSDVSTT
+49 LKLSNTPQLSDVSTT

-76 LEENG
+76 LEEDG
-81 SIFIDSSSLTNL
+81 SIFIDSSNL
-93 TAEYS
+93 SKLVAEYE

-113 LAKYKEAKISLP
+113 LAKYKKAKISLP

-147 KIEVRNGYIYAK
+147 KIEVKNGYIFVSTK
-159 TNGLLGAQINFDLIS
+159 ELIGTQINFDLIS
-174 VTATENIVMAASLAK
+174 VTATENIVMAATLAK
-189 GITTIN
+189 GTTTIN

-201 EVTDLIRCLKKMGA
+201 EVTDLILCLKKMGA
-215 KISGENTSSLVI
+215 KISGENTSTIVV
-227 EGVDHLSSVEYSICP
+227 EGVDNLNGIDYAICP

-257 GGKITVNNIE
+257 GGKIIVNNIE
-267 PDAMRAVIGKL
+267 PDSMRSVIGKL

-291 IKLDMKGKRPQ
+291 IKLDMKGRRPK
-302 PVNIRTSAY
+302 PVDIRTSAY

-321 FMALNSVAEGSSTIT
+321 FMALNSIAEGSSTIT

-368 VKSLTGAN
+368 VKLLSGAN

-388 VLAGLAAQGSTKIER
+388 VLAGLAAQGTTTIER

>member
-1 LKKCSQDPKKMYK
+1 MYK
-14 LVINGGIP
+14 LVIQGGNSLNGRI
-22 LKGSIRTSGSKN
+22 KTSGSKN

-39 FFSSILADGP
+39 LFSSILADDP
-49 IKLSNTPQLSDVSTT
+49 LKLANTPQLSDVSTA
-64 LRLLMDMGSNFV
+64 LRLLMDMGANFI
-76 LEENG
+76 LEEDG
-81 SIFIDSSSLTNL
+81 AILIDSSNL
-93 TAEYS
+93 DNLVADYS
-98 LVKTMRASILALGPM
+98 LVKTMRASILTLGPM
-113 LAKYKEAKISLP
+113 LTKYKKAKVSLP
-125 GGCAIGTRPVNLHLD
+125 GGCAIGTRPVDLHLN

-147 KIEVRNGYIYAK
+147 IIELKNGYIYAK
-159 TNGLLGAQINFDLIS
+159 TKELKGAQIHFDLVS
-174 VTATENIVMAASLAK
+174 VTATENIIMAATLAK
-189 GITTIN
+189 GITTIG

-201 EVTDLIRCLKKMGA
+201 EVTDLIHCLNKMGA
-215 KISGENTSSLVI
+215 KITGENSSTLII
-227 EGVDHLSSVEYSICP
+227 EGVDRLSGTKYNICP

-257 GGKITVNNIE
+257 GGCITVDNIE
-267 PDAMRAVIGKL
+267 PDSMRSVIGKL

-284 IQTNQNS
+284 IKTNKNS
-291 IKLDMKGKRPQ
+291 VYLDMKGRRPQ
-302 PVNIRTSAY
+302 AVDIRTSVY

-321 FMALNSVAEGSSTIT
+321 FVALNSIAKGSSIIT

-347 PELSRMGA
+347 PEINRMGA

-368 VKSLTGAN
+368 VKSLKGAN

-388 VLAGLAAQGSTKIER
+388 VLAGLAAEGSTTIER

-420 LGADIERVQH
+420 LGADIDRVQH